1 MAGRKGHKGSV
12 QNSGGGSKAEAAQA
26 SGGLEDGSAPFRGDF
41 GERLRWL
48 LDLYETRVEAGEVA
62 GVTPE
67 HLPAYI
73 AGRAK
78 PRFEAIARLAAAKDV
93 SLDWL
98 ATGEGARWRREAEPD
113 GYVAITV
120 QTEAATRFDAV
131 AEAPAMLF
139 SRSWLKARTAA
150 AIDDLRLVVHRGNS
164 NEPVI
169 RDGELLLVDTTAKQI
184 GEEGLYVFP
193 RGGGYLARFVEKF
206 LGGRVVLKARNPQ
219 YDTQPL
225 SEDDAAKL
233 PLLGRVLW
241 RGGAP

>member
-1 MAGRKGHKGSV
+1 MAGRKTKGKGSGSTIV
-12 QNSGGGSKAEAAQA
+12 Q
-26 SGGLEDGSAPFRGDF
+26 DGSPPFRGDF

-78 PRFEAIARLAAAKDV
+78 PRFDAIARLAQAKGV

-98 ATGEGARWRREAEPD
+98 ATGEGARWTSEAEPD
-113 GYVAITV
+113 GFVTVAV
-120 QTEAATRFDAV
+120 QAEAAARFDAM
-131 AEAPAMLF
+131 AEPQAILF
-139 SRSWLKARTAA
+139 SRNWLKALTAA
-150 AIDDLRLVVHRGNS
+150 APDELRLVVHRGDS

-169 RDGELLLVDTTAKQI
+169 RDGDLMLVDITARKI
-184 GEEGLYVFP
+184 GEDGLYVFP
-193 RGGGYLARFVEKF
+193 RDGKHLARFVEKF
-206 LGGRVVLKARNPQ
+206 VDGRVALKARNPQ

-225 SEDDAAKL
+225 SELDAAKL